1 MDELMNLNN
10 SLFYKKY
17 NNEYYY
23 SKNDTNKNNNEC
35 KILIY
40 EYLKISTI
48 YTNINK
54 KDCVTNSCRRR
65 KEEILGCLK
74 DIHEQI
80 EICE

>member
-10 SLFYKKY
+10 NLFSKKY
-17 NNEYYY
+17 NNEYY
-23 SKNDTNKNNNEC
+23 SNKNKTNKNYNEC
-35 KILIY
+35 KILIHK
-40 EYLKISTI
+40 YLKISTM
-48 YTNINK
+48 YKNINK

-74 DIHEQI
+74 NIHEQI

>member
-1 MDELMNLNN
+1 MEKLMNLNN
-10 SLFYKKY
+10 SLFSKS
-17 NNEYYY
+17 NNEYYF
-23 SKNDTNKNNNEC
+23 SKNDNEC
-35 KILIY
+35 NILIY
-40 EYLKISTI
+40 EYLKISTM

-74 DIHEQI
+74 NIHDQI

>member
-1 MDELMNLNN
+1 MEKLMNLNN
-10 SLFYKKY
+10 SLFSKS
-17 NNEYYY
+17 NNEYYF
-23 SKNDTNKNNNEC
+23 SKNDNEC
-35 KILIY
+35 NILIY
-40 EYLKISTI
+40 EYLKISTM

-74 DIHEQI
+74 NIHEQI

>member
-1 MDELMNLNN
+1 MEKLMNLNN
-10 SLFYKKY
+10 SLFSKS
-17 NNEYYY
+17 NNEYYF
-23 SKNDTNKNNNEC
+23 SKNNNEC
-35 KILIY
+35 NILIY
-40 EYLKISTI
+40 EYLKISTM

>member
-1 MDELMNLNN
+1 M
-10 SLFYKKY
+10 
-17 NNEYYY
+17 
-23 SKNDTNKNNNEC
+23 
-35 KILIY
+35 
-40 EYLKISTI
+40 

>member
-1 MDELMNLNN
+1 MNLNN
-10 SLFYKKY
+10 SLFSKS
-17 NNEYYY
+17 NNEYYF
-23 SKNDTNKNNNEC
+23 SKNNNEC
-35 KILIY
+35 NILIY
-40 EYLKISTI
+40 EYLKISTM